1 MLPLIAGVM
10 GINAAASLGN
20 TYLQYK
26 NLEYQKDV
34 QNKIFSRE
42 DNSVQRRVAD
52 LKAAG
57 LSPVLAAGQG
67 AAAGAPIKT
76 EAPQF
81 ETNQLSNALNA
92 MQMQNYEKQMQ
103 AIDADISKTH
113 AEQKYIEQQNRKT
126 SLEAD
131 KQRMDNQY
139 QEKTGIPANASGP
152 VKWVRDAVGAGAG
165 PIGDAVKGFTNEVK
179 RNIKEPANTHN
190 THLWDR
196 FFGD

>member
-1 MLPLIAGVM
+1 MLPLIAGVT
-10 GINAAASLGN
+10 GINAAASLAN

-67 AAAGAPIKT
+67 ASAGAPIKT

-103 AIDADISKTH
+103 ATDADISKTK
-113 AEQKYIEQQNRKT
+113 AEESYINQQNRKVR
-126 SLEAD
+126 LEGDQQA
-131 KQRMDNQY
+131 MDNAY
-139 QEKTGIPANASGP
+139 QAKTGIPSNVSYPA
-152 VKWVRDAVGAGAG
+152 KLLRDAG
-165 PIGDAVKGFTNEVK
+165 PALDNFKKTVERVAPLENVYKIPFGSYKYGFK
-179 RNIKEPANTHN
+179 
-190 THLWDR
+190 
-196 FFGD
+196 